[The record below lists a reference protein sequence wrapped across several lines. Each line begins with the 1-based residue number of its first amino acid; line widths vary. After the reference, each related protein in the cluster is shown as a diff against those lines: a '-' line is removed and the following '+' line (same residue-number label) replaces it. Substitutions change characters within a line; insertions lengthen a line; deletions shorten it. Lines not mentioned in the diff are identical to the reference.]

1 MPLAFPEDLNKI
13 KLVIIKN
20 TKELNEVYMSKSAY
34 ESINE
39 KDKIKVKIVE
49 GEKDIFFDKNHS
61 MCIY

>member
-1 MPLAFPEDLNKI
+1 MDLNKI

-20 TKELNEVYMSKSAY
+20 TKELNEVYMSKAAY

>member
-1 MPLAFPEDLNKI
+1 
-13 KLVIIKN
+13 
-20 TKELNEVYMSKSAY
+20 MSKSAY